1 MYGVQN
7 GTHSWELSLSL
18 VMFALTPGNV
28 RIELDSRALR
38 CARGKKKK
46 HIYLMSEMLS
56 STCLLLCTV
65 AIVSFSMVFAALSL
79 GKLMAQWLSFFKEL
93 LGLNNLSGSAL
104 RHLGPENSL
113 YLNEV
118 WQFT

>member
-46 HIYLMSEMLS
+46 KTHIFDVRNVEFNLFVALH
-56 STCLLLCTV
+56 CCHCVVQHGVRCTLFGQVNGPV
-65 AIVSFSMVFAALSL
+65 AQLFQRVIRRI
-79 GKLMAQWLSFFKEL
+79 K
-93 LGLNNLSGSAL
+93 
-104 RHLGPENSL
+104 
-113 YLNEV
+113 
-118 WQFT
+118 

>member
-38 CARGKKKK
+38 CARGKKKNT

-65 AIVSFSMVFAALSL
+65 VIV
-79 GKLMAQWLSFFKEL
+79 
-93 LGLNNLSGSAL
+93 
-104 RHLGPENSL
+104 
-113 YLNEV
+113 
-118 WQFT
+118 

>member
-46 HIYLMSEMLS
+46 KHIYLMSEMLS

-65 AIVSFSMVFAALSL
+65 VIV
-79 GKLMAQWLSFFKEL
+79 
-93 LGLNNLSGSAL
+93 
-104 RHLGPENSL
+104 
-113 YLNEV
+113 
-118 WQFT
+118 